1 MPTKIGIVD
10 KKPEFLEFFAGGGLA
25 RIGLGKNWE
34 CTFANDFSPKK
45 AAAYRDNFNGASELY
60 VEDVWNI
67 DPAMIPGNPVLA
79 WASFP
84 CQDLSLAGNGKGLDA
99 ERSGSFWGFWR
110 IIQELRRNNRHIPII
125 VLENVVGLLDS
136 KQGKDFARI
145 CQSLANG
152 GYFFGAMVVDAIRFV
167 PQSRPRLFIIAI
179 SKTAKLDKNLHSKM
193 PERPWHTDKIFS
205 AYENLKS
212 NLKEQWVWWSLPSP
226 PQRKT
231 ILADIIEEEPY
242 LVSWHSHTETE
253 KILGQ
258 MSFLNLEKVKEAQF
272 AGTKQTGTVYR
283 RTRAEDGIRLQ
294 RTEVR
299 FDGISGCLRTPIGGS
314 SRQIVIVVD
323 RKTIKTRL
331 LSPREAARLMG
342 VSDDYKLP
350 NHYNDAYH
358 IMGDAVAVPVVSWLE
373 KYLLRPLAIQQ
384 IQSLTEVQ
392 NA

>member
-1 MPTKIGIVD
+1 MKNNIIATEI
-10 KKPEFLEFFAGGGLA
+10 KPEFLEFFAGGGLA
-25 RIGLGKNWE
+25 RLGLGKNWE
-34 CTFANDFSPKK
+34 CTFANDFSPMK
-45 AAAYRDNFNGASELY
+45 ASAYRENFNDSSELH
-60 VEDVWNI
+60 VEDVWKI
-67 DPAMIPGNPVLA
+67 DSSIIPGNPALA

-110 IIQELRRNNRHIPII
+110 IIQELRKEYRQIPII

-136 KQGKDFARI
+136 KNGADFARL
-145 CQSLANG
+145 CQALANG
-152 GYFFGAMVVDAIRFV
+152 GYFFGAMVIDAIRFI
-167 PQSRPRLFIIAI
+167 PQSRPRLFIIGI
-179 SKTAKLDKNLHSKM
+179 SKTAKLDKNLYSKT
-193 PERPWHTDKIFS
+193 PERPWHTDKIFT
-205 AYENLKS
+205 AYEKLKP
-212 NLKEQWVWWSLPSP
+212 NLKEHWIWWSLPAP
-226 PQRKT
+226 PPRK
-231 ILADIIEEEPY
+231 IELADLIEDEPH

-258 MSFLNLEKVKEAQF
+258 MSALNLEKVKEAQY
-272 AGTKQTGTVYR
+272 AGSKQIGTVYR
-283 RTRAEDGIRLQ
+283 RTRSVNGIRLQ

-314 SRQIVIVVD
+314 SRQIVMVID
-323 RKTIKTRL
+323 RKSIKTRL

-342 VSDDYKLP
+342 VPDSYILP

-373 KYLLRPLAIQQ
+373 THLLRPLAARQ
-384 IQSLTEVQ
+384 INSLVEAY